1 MGSTQSYGPLEARTF
16 PTVARGSRD
25 YKEKAQRD
33 VMSASKRE
41 DGTMSQGAQEKAL
54 EAGKGEEADPP
65 LELQEG
71 RQLC

>member
-1 MGSTQSYGPLEARTF
+1 MQSYGPLEARTF

-25 YKEKAQRD
+25 YKGKAQRD

-41 DGTMSQGAQEKAL
+41 DGAMSQGTQAAL